1 MRNKFLG
8 YIRIFI
14 ILKINIRLK
23 QDNTRPYNTGKDE
36 HMKNIVLIG
45 MPGAGKS
52 TIGVIL
58 AKVLGFHFIDSDLL
72 IQEQENCLLKD
83 IIDRDGLEG
92 LIAIENQVNQN
103 ISTEN
108 SIIATGGSVIYGREA
123 MKHLREIGI
132 VVYIK
137 LSYETIENRLGNIKQ
152 RGVVFR
158 EGQILEA
165 LYDERCPLYEKY
177 AHIIVDG
184 EDLGMEE
191 LMEKIAY
198 EARQF

>member
-1 MRNKFLG
+1 
-8 YIRIFI
+8 
-14 ILKINIRLK
+14 
-23 QDNTRPYNTGKDE
+23 
-36 HMKNIVLIG
+36 MKNIVLIG

-72 IQEQENCLLKD
+72 IQEQESCLLKD

-92 LIAIENQVNQN
+92 LIAVENQVNQN
-103 ISTEN
+103 INTEN

-123 MKHLREIGI
+123 MQHLREIGV

-137 LSYETIENRLGNIKQ
+137 LSYETIENRLDNIKQ

-158 EGQILEA
+158 DGQTLKD
-165 LYDERCPLYEKY
+165 LYEERCPLYEKY

-184 EDLGMEE
+184 KDLGMEE

-198 EARQF
+198 EERQL